1 MRRWGWLLGLWA
13 LAAPLLAQD
22 VPPPL
27 RDWQAWVLHDVPQ
40 HACPFLANQGP
51 GNVQCAWPGRLGIDA
66 GKDGGRFSLDVH
78 VDAPSWVA
86 LPGDARNWPQQVTAG
101 AKALAVLERGGEP
114 AVWLE
119 PGDYSVHGV
128 LPWSSR
134 PARLRVPPSIGLVA
148 LNVDGA
154 AVTRVERNGD
164 RLTLGEAAEAQRAA
178 DALSLRVYRRLED
191 GLPAT
196 LETHLQIN
204 VTGSAREQLLGPAL
218 PQGFVATALSSDLP
232 ARLESDGRLRIQ
244 LRPGQWT
251 LDLTSRGTDV
261 LKQVALKLP
270 AEPWPRQEIWSYQDA
285 TGLRSTRVEGQPTDA
300 AQAGVPDDWRELPAF
315 ALDDNQGLAVEQGTR
330 GSEGGQGDQVQVQRQ
345 IWLDFDGRGLNVSD
359 HLSGTLR
366 KSQRLDVGAPWQLQ
380 RAAQGETPLLV
391 TSGKD
396 GRSGVE
402 LRESQLDLSAGLR
415 LPHGGSLP
423 SGGWQLPLENIEAT
437 LHLPYG
443 YRLLGASGADRS
455 PDSWIAQWSLLDLFV
470 VALIAL
476 LAGRLMGWPW
486 ALLAIGFLALS
497 QHEAG
502 APRWTLGV
510 ALALALLAR
519 ALPEGKLRL
528 GSRIGAG
535 AVLALAALWSLPFA
549 ATQMDYVL
557 HPQLEEGG
565 ARTVASIAPKP
576 TPAQEAMDRMDKA
589 TMARQ
594 AAPPAGIDEAS
605 SEPVAE
611 AVPAPPPPPAPA
623 AAPSLNSYSAGYAN
637 DAKAQKLEGVTV
649 LSAPGMSS
657 GNRFSQQADTRNII
671 QAGHGEPGWN
681 LGNNYRL
688 GWSGPVTAEQTTRL
702 VIAPAWLVRLLR
714 LGMLVLLAGLLAR
727 IVLRVFRPG
736 DGGTPRWP
744 FARASA
750 ALLLI
755 ALVPQVTHAQDTLPN
770 DALLQQLRQR
780 LTEAPKCVPNCAA
793 VASAQIQAN
802 ADQVDVDLEL
812 HVGAPVAVPLPQADA
827 SLQLQSV
834 GVDGRADAAL
844 AQRGAQ
850 TLVRLERGVHRLSL
864 RYRAVAADTVSLRFA
879 LHPQRVGFAGQGWAI
894 DGVDE
899 GRALGDS
906 LSLHRVHAGAD
917 GKEVTANSQTFP
929 PYVTVQRVLV
939 LGVDW
944 TVETTVT
951 RVAPHDGGFSLD
963 LPLLPGEH
971 PLGDDARVHDGRIG
985 VTFNGN
991 QEEVSW
997 TSRLDRADK
1006 LELKAPALGERAEY
1020 WEVQAAPMWHVDG
1033 EGVPVSQNDGALSF
1047 RPLPGEVLRLAVTQ
1061 PKAVAG
1067 DSLAFDSVQ
1076 VESAVGD
1083 RATETTVQLLARS
1096 TRGGEHAIALPAGAE
1111 LLEAQR
1117 DGVPLSLAVRDGKL
1131 SLPLLPGAHRFELR
1145 LREPHGIAA
1154 ATRSASLALGA
1165 PAANLYLGVNLPQDR
1180 WVLWTWGPTA
1190 GPAVLYWSQLVVLLL
1205 VAWLLARYAP
1215 TPLRFH
1221 HWLLLGLGFSAF
1233 AWSAYALV
1241 VVWLIALGL
1250 RARRTPP
1257 ERLGVVGFNLL
1268 QVALAFFT
1276 LVALVVLISAVPKG
1290 LLGLPDMHVAG
1301 NGSTAWQ
1308 LRWFADQTVDAL
1320 PRGGVFS
1327 VSLWAYKIAMLLW
1340 ALWLANALIG
1350 WLRWGFE
1357 AWTREGYW
1365 RKGEPRAE
1373 APHVMPPE
1381 LPPQPPVERHDG

>member
-27 RDWQAWVLHDVPQ
+27 RDWQGWVLHDVPQ

-51 GNVQCAWPGRLGIDA
+51 GNVQCAWPGRLGVDA

-78 VDAPSWVA
+78 VDAPSWVT

-101 AKALAVLERGGEP
+101 AKALAVLDRGGQP

-119 PGDYSVHGV
+119 PGDYSVHGM
-128 LPWSSR
+128 LPWTSR
-134 PARLRVPPSIGLVA
+134 PARLRVPASIGLVA

-164 RLTLGEAAEAQRAA
+164 QLTLGEAAEAQRAA

-191 GLPAT
+191 GLPST

-218 PQGFVATALSSDLP
+218 PQGFVATALNSDLP
-232 ARLESDGRLRIQ
+232 ARLENDGKLRIQ

-251 LDLTSRGTDV
+251 LDLTSRGTEV

-270 AEPWPRQEIWSYQDA
+270 AEPWPRQEIWSYQDD
-285 TGLRSTRVEGQPTDA
+285 TSLRSTRVEGQPTDA
-300 AQAGVPDDWRELPAF
+300 AQAGVREDWRELPAF
-315 ALDDNQGLAVEQGTR
+315 ALDDNQGLAIEQGTR

-366 KSQRLDVGAPWQLQ
+366 KSQRLDVDAPWQLQ

-391 TSGKD
+391 THGKD

-402 LRESQLDLSAGLR
+402 LRESQLNLGAGLR

-497 QHEAG
+497 KHESG
-502 APRWTLGV
+502 APCWTLGV
-510 ALALALLAR
+510 ALAMALLAR

-535 AVLALAALWSLPFA
+535 AVLALAVLWSLPFA
-549 ATQMDYVL
+549 AQQMDYVL

-565 ARTVASIAPKP
+565 ARTAAWIAPKP
-576 TPAQEAMDRMDKA
+576 SPAQAA
-589 TMARQ
+589 TDQLEQAEQKQMARQ
-594 AAPPAGIDEAS
+594 AAPAAGIE
-605 SEPVAE
+605 EAE
-611 AVPAPPPPPAPA
+611 APSEAVAAPPPPAPA
-623 AAPSLNSYSAGYAN
+623 APPSYDANASAGYAGK
-637 DAKAQKLEGVTV
+637 AKSLSSVTV
-649 LSAPGMSS
+649 SASALPP

-671 QAGHGEPGWN
+671 QAGHGEPGWDV
-681 LGNNYRL
+681 GNNYRL

-714 LGMLVLLAGLLAR
+714 LAMLALLAALLAR
-727 IVLRVFRPG
+727 IVLRVFRPT

-755 ALVPQVTHAQDTLPN
+755 ALVPQVTHAQDALPN

-780 LTEAPKCVPNCAA
+780 LTEAPKCVPECAA
-793 VASAQIQAN
+793 VASAQLQAN
-802 ADQVDVDLEL
+802 GDQVDVDLEL

-834 GVDGRADAAL
+834 GVDGHGDAAL
-844 AQRGAQ
+844 AQRGEQ
-850 TLVRLERGVHRLSL
+850 TLVRIERGVHRLSL
-864 RYRAVAADTVSLRFA
+864 RYRAASSDTVSLRFA

-906 LSLHRVHAGAD
+906 LSLHRVRAGAD
-917 GKEVTANSQTFP
+917 GKEVSANNQTFP

-951 RVAPHDGGFSLD
+951 RVAPRDGGFSLD

-991 QEEVSW
+991 QQEVSW
-997 TSRLDRADK
+997 TSRIDHTDK
-1006 LELKAPALGERAEY
+1006 LELQAPALGERAEY
-1020 WEVQAAPMWHVDG
+1020 WEVQAAPMWHIDG
-1033 EGVPVSQNDGALSF
+1033 EGVPLSQNDGALAF
-1047 RPLPGEVLRLAVTQ
+1047 RPLPGETLHLTVTQ

-1067 DSLAFDSVQ
+1067 DSLAFDLVTLQ
-1076 VESAVGD
+1076 SAVGD
-1083 RATETTVQLLARS
+1083 RATETTVGLLARS

-1111 LLEAQR
+1111 LLEAKR
-1117 DGVPLSLAVRDGKL
+1117 DGQPLSLAVREGKL
-1131 SLPLLPGAHRFELR
+1131 SLPLLPGPHRFELR

-1154 ATRSASLALGA
+1154 STRSAELALGA
-1165 PAANLYLGVNLPQDR
+1165 PAANLHLGVNLPEDR

-1250 RARRTPP
+1250 RARRVPP
-1257 ERLGVVGFNLL
+1257 ERFGAVGFNLL
-1268 QVALAFFT
+1268 QIALAFFT
-1276 LVALVVLISAVPKG
+1276 VIALIVLISAVPKG
-1290 LLGLPDMHVAG
+1290 LLGVPDMHVAG
-1301 NGSTAWQ
+1301 NDSSAWQ
-1308 LRWFADQTVDAL
+1308 LRWFADQTADAL

-1365 RKGEPRAE
+1365 RKDERKPASPAE
-1373 APHVMPPE
+1373 TPPE
-1381 LPPQPPVERHDG
+1381 LPPQPEHHDG